1 MKVNHLLSLTFLA
14 TTLLIGCQK
23 DFNVKEPVQS
33 AQSIDQSH
41 YYEPSKAYL
50 ASLDALT
57 KKSNL
62 STRAAC
68 NWIELPAGSID
79 ALAQAVNDACEGG
92 VIYFK
97 AGTHTENKAITIT
110 KRLYLVGEAGAVLKF
125 KSQLGAV
132 TPSFSFIAAPVL
144 HFMNA
149 PRSAVLDLDIQPL
162 DSDGSTAILFENSNE
177 SAVLSCKI
185 TKFQSAII
193 VEQSDRMTIMRNT
206 IICSNSWQT
215 GESAS
220 GESIVIINGKS
231 AYISDNELS
240 NALFP
245 IWPCDKWG
253 TCERNYTHDSYLG
266 IILCNVPPGG
276 YTLPSGKAVGSL
288 SPTTGYKV
296 RNNNSTDNLTTGYLV
311 IDGANNNII
320 ENNNAA
326 RNGTYDMELTTDSY
340 RFGFLTPK
348 SYNNTVN
355 AGAYQNIRI
364 KDCGDNN
371 TVVGGI
377 KVNTATD
384 PCN

>member
-1 MKVNHLLSLTFLA
+1 MKVNHLPSLALLA
-14 TTLLIGCQK
+14 TMLLIGCQK
-23 DFNVKEPVQS
+23 DLNVQDTPQPK
-33 AQSIDQSH
+33 ATDQSQ

-50 ASLDALT
+50 ASLEALT

-68 NWIELPAGSID
+68 HWIELAAGSID

-125 KSQLGAV
+125 KSQLSQLS
-132 TPSFSFIAAPVL
+132 PSGTMTLNPSL
-144 HFMNA
+144 HFNNA
-149 PRSAVLDLDIQPL
+149 PQSAVLNLAIQTL

-177 SAVLSCKI
+177 SAVINSKI
-185 TKFQSAII
+185 TQFQSAIM
-193 VEQSDRMTIMRNT
+193 VEQSDRVAIMRNT
-206 IICSNSWQT
+206 VVGSSAWKT
-215 GESAS
+215 GAAAS
-220 GESIVIINGKS
+220 GESIVVINGKS
-231 AYISDNELS
+231 VYISDNDVS
-240 NALFP
+240 NAVFP

-253 TCERNYTHDSYLG
+253 TCERNYTHDSFLG
-266 IILCNVPPGG
+266 IILCNVPAGG
-276 YTLPSGKAVGSL
+276 YILPSGKAVGAL

-296 RNNNSTDNLTTGYLV
+296 RDNNSTDNLTAGYLV

-326 RNGTYDMELTTDSY
+326 RNGTYDMELTTDTY

-364 KDCGDNN
+364 KNCGENN
-371 TVVGGI
+371 TVVGGVQ
-377 KVNTATD
+377 VNTATD